1 LTISQNKNDNDDKL
15 ISGVFLFKFLSYIEL
30 ADVGV
35 KFTVF
40 LFNKIFD
47 VSWVMALDV
56 GPTAGLYPNPD
67 VGVSEIVSVENDD
80 ADGNIISSLDM
91 VSTI

>member
-1 LTISQNKNDNDDKL
+1 M
-15 ISGVFLFKFLSYIEL
+15 EL
-30 ADVGV
+30 AEVGV

-67 VGVSEIVSVENDD
+67 LGVSEIVSVDKDD

-91 VSTI
+91 VNMI